1 MKGLLCR
8 TATMGIKII
17 VGISE
22 NSVKV
27 QISLQ

>member
-1 MKGLLCR
+1 MKEILYR
-8 TATMGIKII
+8 TATMDIKII

-27 QISLQ
+27 KISL